1 MQALLLE
8 SPGAPTEE
16 STSTETLT
24 PSAPTSTFT
33 PEPFALQLTPLPSE
47 TPLPTL
53 ELPTLPPNPPALQ
66 IWDGLPTYLAESK
79 PGLYF
84 RLRFDPNLWALTTD
98 NFGFPALG
106 HRNIPDCMISPAA
119 GRGLPLNATVEHDIR
134 KLEAVN
140 YQIDTVYLNGVRQ
153 FVNYTGGDGNVYTAF
168 EVAFQDQ
175 ADQCLTDAEAVLGT
189 LKSVLASQ
197 ATPVSAP

>member
-1 MQALLLE
+1 MQ
-8 SPGAPTEE
+8 
-16 STSTETLT
+16 
-24 PSAPTSTFT
+24 FT
-33 PEPFALQLTPLPSE
+33 PVPTE

-53 ELPTLPPNPPALQ
+53 ELPTLLPNPPALQ

-84 RLRFDPNLWALTTD
+84 RLRFDPNLWALTTG

-106 HRNIPDCMISPAA
+106 HRELADCMISPAA
-119 GRGLPLNATVEHDIR
+119 GRGLPLNGTVEHDIR
-134 KLEAVN
+134 KIGPIH

-153 FVNYTGGDGNVYTAF
+153 SVNYTGGDGNIYTAF

-175 ADQCLTDAEAVLGT
+175 ADQCLLDAEAVLAT

-197 ATPVSAP
+197 ATPVSTP